1 MVLHYKKRLLVGRKK
16 IGYASYQQTK
26 KEISKKT
33 HNGLL
38 PFGVID
44 YITKPTSVE
53 LDTFKFPE
61 GPGKFSFPNDVTKTP
76 SAQPKQAKIKP
87 SEVPSGGI
95 VEELPPTVKVPFAG
109 LVPKPQVK
117 MPGTRQAVRPQK
129 VTIKEGSSILIY
141 QKGSQSPLHVRVSGP
156 GFAIRQQSSDVEPQK
171 RRNWVQIPTRKKTLG
186 ESLIDFTEGVVKG
199 TVSFSLKQ
207 ILLVLAY
214 QCYVNPF
221 MERYGYD
228 MPNPR
233 RRSQPAKPARVPVHL
248 ITAGPKKKVKVRY
261 DVNPKKGISHKLKKK
276 LPGVKQNSRKKI

>member
-1 MVLHYKKRLLVGRKK
+1 LLVGRKK
-16 IGYASYQQTK
+16 ISYASYEQTR
-26 KEISKKT
+26 KEISKNP

-38 PFGVID
+38 PFGVTD

-53 LDTFKFPE
+53 LDTFKFAE
-61 GPGKFSFPNDVTKTP
+61 GLSKFSLPNDFTKTP

-87 SEVPSGGI
+87 SEVPSEGI

-117 MPGTRQAVRPQK
+117 VPGTRQAARLQK
-129 VTIKEGSSILIY
+129 VIIKEGNSILIY

-186 ESLIDFTEGVVKG
+186 ESLIGFTEVVVKG
-199 TVSFSLKQ
+199 IVSFSLKQ
-207 ILLVLAY
+207 TLLLLAY
-214 QCYVNPF
+214 QYYVNPF

-228 MPNPR
+228 TPNPR

-248 ITAGPKKKVKVRY
+248 ITVGPKKKVRVRY

-276 LPGVKQNSRKKI
+276 LPGVKQKPRKKI